1 MGLQVDH
8 LLHSGA
14 DPALLTAAG
23 ELPIELI
30 PVCGERMPGGGIV
43 RMCRCMSHTDQE
55 VGAKPPGW
63 RLLRPRG
70 LPAAEAPGP

>member
-1 MGLQVDH
+1 
-8 LLHSGA
+8 
-14 DPALLTAAG
+14 
-23 ELPIELI
+23 
-30 PVCGERMPGGGIV
+30 VCGERMPGGGIV